1 MNRLTKRLI
10 IFLVRKRLDLK
21 KYEAFRFSNQK
32 SKTEFYY
39 FSDTE
44 VRKIGGMYFEA
55 GSEPSSVSLNWLL
68 DDNCQIK
75 KLGFDARG
83 NYAADCI

>member
-10 IFLVRKRLDLK
+10 IFLVRKRLGLK

-32 SKTEFYY
+32 SKTELYY

-44 VRKIGGMYFEA
+44 VLKIGGMYFEEK
-55 GSEPSSVSLNWLL
+55 SELSSVSLNWLL

-75 KLGFDARG
+75 KLECDVRDKYM
-83 NYAADCI
+83 NWL